1 MPRRVPDTAVAGRRF
16 NYENCQ
22 GVYLA
27 IFSSQPAN
35 VRTANAVSALP
46 QAASYSRKCLHFREI
61 VAHME
66 YVSYDGLF
74 QYTMVL
80 LTVVGVVIAF
90 MNIKKK

>member
-1 MPRRVPDTAVAGRRF
+1 MASQSSGHRSGRKKFKLRKSPGRVPGNF
-16 NYENCQ
+16 
-22 GVYLA
+22 L
-27 IFSSQPAN
+27 FSDC
-35 VRTANAVSALP
+35 ALCERSECGE

-61 VAHME
+61 VTHME

>member
-1 MPRRVPDTAVAGRRF
+1 
-16 NYENCQ
+16 
-22 GVYLA
+22 
-27 IFSSQPAN
+27 
-35 VRTANAVSALP
+35 
-46 QAASYSRKCLHFREI
+46 
-61 VAHME
+61 ME